1 MIGAGNSAEIF
12 AVNGETMATLDQV
25 ITIVA
30 KQLGRSEADITADTN
45 LEEAG
50 YESLDVIE
58 TIFALEEEFGID
70 INFNANTDDASKL
83 ATVGDLATIIDETR
97 VKQGKA

>member
-1 MIGAGNSAEIF
+1 MTTL
-12 AVNGETMATLDQV
+12 ET
-25 ITIVA
+25 IIPIVA
-30 KQLGRSEADITADTN
+30 KQLGLNPADIGANTN

-70 INFNANTDDASKL
+70 INFNANTQDTGSL
-83 ATVGDLATIIDETR
+83 ATVGDLAAIIDETLA
-97 VKQGKA
+97 KQGKV